1 MRTGSDP
8 SAPDDL
14 LLRIPSPPIPAHAN
28 HVMTAVSSTSLQQQ
42 QQHTASPVMSTIPM
56 EPMPANVM
64 SPDDMLRAYAERK
77 KSISASKPPVV
88 SSPSSPLSSI
98 ISYPKALAKKASLR
112 SSLRESG
119 SNTMRV
125 LYNAATR
132 SLSPTETSDDQHQH
146 HHQQQYHR
154 YSAYG
159 GMAAAQPNESSSAT
173 TIVEE
178 EQHQEN
184 VAGMGVVGFGSG
196 SVHGNGNA
204 HPFGYH
210 PYAYG
215 GGGEEENHAGS
226 GTGVGAFY
234 MAQ

>member
-42 QQHTASPVMSTIPM
+42 QQQHHTASPVMSTIPM

-132 SLSPTETSDDQHQH
+132 SLSPTETSDDQHH
-146 HHQQQYHR
+146 HHQQYHR

-159 GMAAAQPNESSSAT
+159 GMVAAQPNESSSAT

-226 GTGVGAFY
+226 GTGVGAIY

>member
-28 HVMTAVSSTSLQQQ
+28 HVMTSVSPTSP
-42 QQHTASPVMSTIPM
+42 QHMASPVMSTIPM

-77 KSISASKPPVV
+77 KSISASKPV
-88 SSPSSPLSSI
+88 SSPSPLSSI
-98 ISYPKALAKKASLR
+98 ISYPKSLVKKASMR

-132 SLSPTETSDDQHQH
+132 SLSPTETSDEH
-146 HHQQQYHR
+146 H

-159 GMAAAQPNESSSAT
+159 QPNESS
-173 TIVEE
+173 IVEE
-178 EQHQEN
+178 HQENEN
-184 VAGMGVVGFGSG
+184 VAGMGVGVGFGS
-196 SVHGNGNA
+196 HGNT

-210 PYAYG
+210 PYAYEGSAYG
-215 GGGEEENHAGS
+215 GLGGEEENHAGR

>member
-28 HVMTAVSSTSLQQQ
+28 HVMTSISPQPT
-42 QQHTASPVMSTIPM
+42 TSPVMSTIPM

-64 SPDDMLRAYAERK
+64 SPDEMLRAYAERK
-77 KSISASKPPVV
+77 KSISKPV
-88 SSPSSPLSSI
+88 SSPSPLSSI
-98 ISYPKALAKKASLR
+98 ISYPKALAKKASMR
-112 SSLRESG
+112 SSLRDSG

-132 SLSPTETSDDQHQH
+132 SLSPTETSEDN
-146 HHQQQYHR
+146 HR

-159 GMAAAQPNESSSAT
+159 GMTAAAHGQPSESC

-178 EQHQEN
+178 QHEDN
-184 VAGMGVVGFGSG
+184 VAGMGVVGFGS
-196 SVHGNGNA
+196 GNA

-215 GGGEEENHAGS
+215 GGGEEENHAGR